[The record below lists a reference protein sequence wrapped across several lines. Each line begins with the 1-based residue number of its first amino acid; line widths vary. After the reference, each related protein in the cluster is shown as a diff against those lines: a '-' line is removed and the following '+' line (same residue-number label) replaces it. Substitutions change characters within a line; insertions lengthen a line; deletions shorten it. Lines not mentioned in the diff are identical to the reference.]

1 MKFVDE
7 ASIYVEAGRGG
18 RGSVS
23 FRRAKFIPRGGPD
36 GGDGGKGGDVIVAG
50 KSNLASLLDFKYK
63 RTYKAE
69 NGKPG
74 GGKNKTG
81 RNGTDSIIYVPLGTI
96 VYKEPEMVELFTI
109 TKDEEQ
115 YVAAHGGRS
124 GRGNTRFVTATHRAP
139 LEYDAGEEGENL
151 HLKLVL
157 KLLADVGLVG
167 LPNAGKS
174 TLISRLT
181 EAKPKIG
188 DYPFTTLSPA
198 LGVLRNGEQ
207 IFVIAD
213 IPGIIEG
220 ASTGKGLGLTF
231 LKHIERTRT
240 LLILLDVSS
249 PSVKEDCEILI
260 DELKQYKE
268 EMLHKERIVV
278 LNKADLV
285 SEKVLTKWEKYF
297 KKKGEATTHVSA
309 LTGNG
314 VDELK
319 ELVANSRYS
328 QTFENCAN

>member
-50 KSNLASLLDFKYK
+50 KSNLASLLDFRYK
-63 RTYKAE
+63 RTYKAQ
-69 NGKPG
+69 NGQSG

-81 RNGTDSIIYVPLGTI
+81 RNGADSIIYVPLGTI
-96 VYKEPEMVELFTI
+96 VYKEPELTELFTI

-124 GRGNTRFVTATHRAP
+124 GRGNARFVTATHRAP
-139 LEYDAGEEGENL
+139 LEHDEGEEGENL
-151 HLKLVL
+151 RLKLVL

-181 EAKPKIG
+181 DAKPKIG

-207 IFVIAD
+207 TFVIAD

-231 LKHIERTRT
+231 RKHIERTRT

-249 PSVKEDCEILI
+249 PAVKEDYETLI

-319 ELVANSRYS
+319 ELVANGRYS

>member
-7 ASIYVEAGRGG
+7 AAIYVEAGKGG

-50 KSNLASLLDFKYK
+50 KSNLASLLDFRYK
-63 RTYKAE
+63 RNYKAE
-69 NGKPG
+69 NGKSG

-81 RNGTDSIIYVPLGTI
+81 KNGADSTIYVPLGTI
-96 VYKEPEMVELFTI
+96 VYKEPEMVPLFTI

-115 YVAAHGGRS
+115 YVAAHGGRG
-124 GRGNTRFVTATHRAP
+124 GRGNTRFVTPTHRAP
-139 LEYDAGEEGENL
+139 LEHDEGEAAESL

-181 EAKPKIG
+181 EAKPKVG

-198 LGVLRNGEQ
+198 LGVLRNGEKT
-207 IFVIAD
+207 FVIAD

-220 ASTGKGLGLTF
+220 ASIGKGLGLTF
-231 LKHIERTRT
+231 LKHIERTKT

-249 PSVKEDCEILI
+249 PSVKEDYETLI
-260 DELKQYKE
+260 DELKKYKE

-285 SEKVLTKWEKYF
+285 SEEVLAKWGKYF
-297 KKKGEATTHVSA
+297 RKKGETVANVSA
-309 LTGNG
+309 LTGQG
-314 VDELK
+314 VEELK
-319 ELVANSRYS
+319 ELVSGSKYS
-328 QTFENCAN
+328 PAVQDCAN